1 MKPLMMLGALV
12 TALGILALLFRGGID
27 YTSRET
33 VASGGNVRIE
43 QDRAKTLEIP
53 AAAGALVLAGGVAL
67 MILAARQ

>member
-1 MKPLMMLGALV
+1 MMLGALL

-53 AAAGALVLAGGVAL
+53 VAAGALAVAGGLGL
-67 MILAARQ
+67 MILASRQ

>member
-1 MKPLMMLGALV
+1 MMMGALL

-53 AAAGALVLAGGVAL
+53 VAAGALAVAGGLGL
-67 MILAARQ
+67 MILASRQ